1 MARENIDILEING
14 LKWMCI
20 DDFIQVTIVS
30 TTLAKNLLEGME

>member
-14 LKWMCI
+14 LKWMGI
-20 DDFIQVTIVS
+20 DDLIQVTIVS